1 VTALSQLYPQ
11 PLWQWF
17 EQICAIPHPS
27 KHEQALSQHI
37 QAWAKSKQLDV
48 VEDAVGNLIIR
59 KPATAG
65 MEDRK
70 VVVIQAHIDMVPQK
84 NADKVHD
91 FTKDPIEAYVDG
103 DWVKAKGTTLG
114 ADNGIGM
121 ASALAIL
128 GSDNI
133 KHGPLEV
140 LLTIDEEAGMTGAFG
155 LQAGMLDA
163 EILINT
169 DSEQEGEI
177 YMGCAGGVDAQIT
190 LPMVWQASEQSYA
203 SFSLHLSGLKGGH
216 SGVNIHLGRGNA
228 NKILAR
234 FLFENAD
241 ELALELTQFTGG
253 SLRNAIP
260 REANISFML
269 PAENV
274 DALNENLKGGH
285 SGVNIHLG
293 RGNANKLLARFLF
306 ENADELALELTQ
318 FTGGSLRNAIPRE
331 ANISFMLP
339 AENVDALNE
348 KVRAFEALVRAEL
361 AIADPD
367 MRLVLSEIPTPK
379 RVMSENSQNTL
390 IDLLHVCPNGVMRM
404 SDEVAG
410 VTETSLNVGVISTN
424 DEEVSILCLIRSLI
438 DSGRSQVEGM
448 LNALTNLAGAEI
460 EFSGAYPGWK
470 PDNNSPVMAIV
481 RETYESIYHK
491 EPVIMVIHAGLECGL
506 FKKPYPEMDM
516 VSIGPTIRYP
526 HGPDEMVN
534 IATVGQYWDLL
545 VAVLERI
552 PTKI

>member
-1 VTALSQLYPQ
+1 MTALSQLYPQ

-70 VVVIQAHIDMVPQK
+70 IVVIQAHIDMVPQK

-128 GSDNI
+128 GSNDI

-228 NKILAR
+228 NK
-234 FLFENAD
+234 
-241 ELALELTQFTGG
+241 
-253 SLRNAIP
+253 
-260 REANISFML
+260 
-269 PAENV
+269 
-274 DALNENLKGGH
+274 
-285 SGVNIHLG
+285 
-293 RGNANKLLARFLF
+293 LLARFLF

-339 AENVDALNE
+339 AENVDVLNE

-361 AIADPD
+361 AIVDPD

-404 SDEVAG
+404 SDEVEG

-470 PDNNSPVMAIV
+470 PDNSSPVMAIV

-534 IATVGQYWDLL
+534 ITTVGQYWDLL
-545 VAVLERI
+545 LAVLERI
-552 PTKI
+552 PAKGE